1 MIYSYKYDTE
11 IGTITLSESNGLL
24 LELSFN
30 DVEVP
35 NNYIIQETTLLHKAN
50 TQLKEYFSGGR
61 KDFSLPLNPI
71 GTPFQKKVWKALLSI
86 PYGESRSYKD
96 IAILIDNPKASRAV
110 GMANNKNP
118 ISIFIPCHRVI
129 GSNGK
134 LFGYGGG
141 LNIKKH
147 LLDLEKNNL

>member
-1 MIYSYKYDTE
+1 MIYSYKYNTD
-11 IGTITLSESNGLL
+11 IGTITLSESNGSI

-30 DVEVP
+30 DLISP
-35 NNYIIQETTLLHKAN
+35 DDYIIQETTLLHNASI
-50 TQLKEYFSGGR
+50 QLNEYFSGQR
-61 KDFSLPLNPI
+61 KKFSLPLNPI
-71 GTPFQKKVWKALLSI
+71 GTPFQKKVWEALLSI
-86 PYGESRSYKD
+86 PYGETRSYKD

-134 LFGYGGG
+134 LVGYGGG
-141 LNIKKH
+141 LNIKRS
-147 LLDLEKNNL
+147 LLDLESDNI

>member
-11 IGTITLSESNGLL
+11 IGIITLSESNGRL

-30 DVEVP
+30 DVEIP

-50 TQLKEYFSGGR
+50 TQLKEYFSGDR

-134 LFGYGGG
+134 LVGYGGG